1 MQIDAM
7 IDWTKYKA
15 ALFDLDGVIF
25 HTEPQYDRFWEG
37 ICGDYCPDD
46 TEMIRQMKGQT
57 LTYILNRWFS
67 GERAHLQTEI
77 VRRLNDFEAQMLFD
91 YVPGFEEYLADLHR
105 RGIRTA
111 VVTSSN
117 APKLAQVCRC
127 HPQFRAMFDAV
138 VSAEDFQA
146 SKPAPDSYLE
156 GARRVHVAPQACV
169 AYEDSINGLKA
180 ARAAGMYVVAL
191 ATTLPAAEL
200 KPLSDRQVADF
211 TALL

>member
-25 HTEPQYDRFWEG
+25 HTEPQYDHFWEG
-37 ICGDYCPDD
+37 ICRDYCPDD

-67 GERAHLQTEI
+67 GERAHLQAEI
-77 VRRLNDFEAQMLFD
+77 VRRLNDFEAQMHFD
-91 YVPGFEEYLADLHR
+91 YVPGFEEYLADLHG

-191 ATTLPAAEL
+191 ATTLPSAEL

>member
-191 ATTLPAAEL
+191 ATTLPVAEL